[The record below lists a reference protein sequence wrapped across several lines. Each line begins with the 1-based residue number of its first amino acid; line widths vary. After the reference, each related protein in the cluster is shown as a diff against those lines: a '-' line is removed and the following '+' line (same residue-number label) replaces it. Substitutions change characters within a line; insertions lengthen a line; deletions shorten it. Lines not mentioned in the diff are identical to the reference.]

1 LAKVKEGIEKRKRER
16 EAQHRGWF
24 DQFPWLTTLIS
35 TIAGP
40 IVIILLILSFG
51 PCIFNKVVDVIKS
64 RLEAVHLMTFKETD
78 IDANKHL
85 LKEDPN
91 IQAAREA
98 ITK

>member
-16 EAQHRGWF
+16 ETQQRGWF
-24 DQFPWLTTLIS
+24 DQFPWLITSIS

-40 IVIILLILSFG
+40 LVIIFLILTFG
-51 PCIFNKVVDVIKS
+51 PCILNKMVNLIKL
-64 RLEAVHLMTFKETD
+64 RLEAAHLMTFKETD

-91 IQAAREA
+91 LKAAREA